1 MSDGSTVDVS
11 AVRDDSDLR
20 AAILEHTKAER
31 IAGVTQVDLPKESP
45 KKPVKQVAP
54 RTTKVVR

>member
-1 MSDGSTVDVS
+1 MDVS